1 MSVDAKSVILSHRSY
16 RKISASARPFVLQ
29 FFFIALPLSLV
40 VVFFYPEITKTVCL
54 IARTIL
60 SQYFQHDSLGIVS
73 YPYIIG
79 DACYITLPGRFP
91 SILFS
96 LINAIVSLLLLVLL
110 PRIRALQT
118 AGHFLHRGLVYT
130 FFYLRYFLSSC
141 LINFHIRPPTIR
153 TSISNSRS
161 ASGFLCPSSR
171 ASQFCPCL
179 RLLPSKMITMLATLV
194 YSLVF
199 GTVRYVVFLFII
211 GKISLLYM
219 AILFFVLGPLV
230 DFVYIV
236 GIYSVYAARLAKK
249 IKGNFTLWKWS
260 Y

>member
-1 MSVDAKSVILSHRSY
+1 MSEDVKSVILSHRSY

-29 FFFIALPLSLV
+29 FFFIAIPLSLV
-40 VVFFYPEITKTVCL
+40 VVFLYPEITGAVCL
-54 IARTIL
+54 LAKEIL
-60 SQYFQHDSLGIVS
+60 SPFFQHDSLRIVS
-73 YPYIIG
+73 YPYITG
-79 DACYITLPGRFP
+79 DAHYLTLPGRFP

-96 LINAIVSLLLLVLL
+96 LLNAIVSLLFLVLL
-110 PRIRALQT
+110 PRIEY
-118 AGHFLHRGLVYT
+118 FKPLVI
-130 FFYLRYFLSSC
+130 FCIVVSFIMFLSSVFFIFVPDQFPYQASDYSD
-141 LINFHIRPPTIR
+141 LYIKQQI
-153 TSISNSRS
+153 SIWFFVPIITGL
-161 ASGFLCPSSR
+161 AVLPLPSS
-171 ASQFCPCL
+171 
-179 RLLPSKMITMLATLV
+179 LPSKVLTMLSTFV